1 MKTLPRTSRSRAF
14 TLKEL
19 LIVIAVMVV
28 VTLLALPSFRSA
40 KRKAQRI
47 GCFSNL
53 MQISLAHRLWSG
65 DFGGTNC
72 LNASQVST
80 NAGGALEPAVQGQV
94 WRVFQ
99 LMSNELNTPKILTCP
114 TDTRRLA
121 ANFSVLS
128 NTNLSYFV
136 SLDANE
142 SQPNLMLSGD
152 RNLEGAGR
160 PLPAGVVALA
170 TNQPVGWTDA
180 QHQRCGNVGL
190 ADGSG
195 RQFSNAGLPACSSV
209 PTTQSRP
216 ARTSRRSQPA
226 MSATSSR

>member
-1 MKTLPRTSRSRAF
+1 MTHLPQARSCSGF

-114 TDTRRLA
+114 TDTRRRA
-121 ANFSVLS
+121 GSFSLLS
-128 NTNLSYFV
+128 NPNLSYFIG
-136 SLDANE
+136 LDANE
-142 SQPNLMLSGD
+142 NHPQSLLSGD
-152 RNLEGAGR
+152 RNLEVASQ
-160 PLPAGVVALA
+160 PLAPGVVTVA

-195 RQFSNAGLPACSSV
+195 RQLSNAGLRAYLV
-209 PTTQSRP
+209 EQGL
-216 ARTSRRSQPA
+216 
-226 MSATSSR
+226 ATNRLVIP